1 LLIRKEKS
9 NLKKL
14 KKGAGKMPT
23 SCQRVIPWGQH
34 NFKDIALILL
44 YNKEI
49 SKDKRKSP

>member
-9 NLKKL
+9 NLKK
-14 KKGAGKMPT
+14 GAGKRPT

-34 NFKDIALILL
+34 NYKDIALLL

-49 SKDKRKSP
+49 SKDKRKSPK